1 MDFHGPGFGDGVCRD
16 STAIPEMWKDIR
28 SARSASLPRTATKFL
43 NEEHDQDQ
51 ERESDDQIYDV
62 AEIEKVDCGTSQ

>member
-1 MDFHGPGFGDGVCRD
+1 
-16 STAIPEMWKDIR
+16 MWKDIR

-62 AEIEKVDCGTSQ
+62 AEIEKVDCGTSQL